1 MTFKITLKR
10 TLQTVALSGLC
21 LSLPQLTSATTIQ
34 QQLQKSQL

>member
-21 LSLPQLTSATTIQ
+21 LSLPQLAYATTTTPVAH
-34 QQLQKSQL
+34 